1 MTFTIENPVLSN
13 AVPATKSLPDKG
25 KDQKVPSLTRL
36 VHHSHVTTEFDP
48 LRFEA
53 AASLQLQLQL
63 EKQYPDTETDTR
75 LIASPYNS
83 VPHLLDISALERQD
97 RLFALALA
105 YLKPIRD
112 DYATAEYTESFNWT
126 EVYDLLRTFSQA
138 ENHAWKSQSYYVVI
152 FRSILLPDIDSDRL
166 YDLDAHSHQEAIASG
181 GLLKYWF
188 GAKNDKH
195 RNLATCIWR
204 NRNDAR
210 LGGRGPWHAQAR
222 AAATVMYEEIKFT
235 TLRLDIEDGVQSW
248 KLISILDDSPRLKCP
263 LENHSQENVAEKQ
276 CYSIEVK
283 RLIKGFHNPVS
294 TSLRIDLLIVDE
306 VQTGVGATEGLDF
319 WLLLRQPRY
328 TPTTGSTPSPC
339 PHHPWDR

>member
-1 MTFTIENPVLSN
+1 MTFTIDNPVLSN

-195 RNLATCIWR
+195 RNLATCKYLIILSPVFFLLTMANQFKQAFGAIEMMR
-204 NRNDAR
+204 DLVVVDLGMLKQER
-210 LGGRGPWHAQAR
+210 LLQSCMR
-222 AAATVMYEEIKFT
+222 
-235 TLRLDIEDGVQSW
+235 RLS
-248 KLISILDDSPRLKCP
+248 SPR
-263 LENHSQENVAEKQ
+263 
-276 CYSIEVK
+276 
-283 RLIKGFHNPVS
+283 
-294 TSLRIDLLIVDE
+294 
-306 VQTGVGATEGLDF
+306 
-319 WLLLRQPRY
+319 
-328 TPTTGSTPSPC
+328 
-339 PHHPWDR
+339 

>member
-1 MTFTIENPVLSN
+1 MWYSIRIAVRGFYYINRLQISFRYGVYRIKFCLYKTQIRLLIPNFCRYYFSRYSASISCFSRIWNLFSHKLDSQRPWNMTFTIDNPVLSNPVPSN

-25 KDQKVPSLTRL
+25 KDQKVPNLTRL

-126 EVYDLLRTFSQA
+126 KVYDLLRTFSQA
-138 ENHAWKSQSYYVVI
+138 ENHTWKSQSYYVVI
-152 FRSILLPDIDSDRL
+152 FRSILLPDIDSGRL

-204 NRNDAR
+204 NRTDAR

-248 KLISILDDSPRLKCP
+248 KLSDWK
-263 LENHSQENVAEKQ
+263 E
-276 CYSIEVK
+276 
-283 RLIKGFHNPVS
+283 
-294 TSLRIDLLIVDE
+294 
-306 VQTGVGATEGLDF
+306 GA
-319 WLLLRQPRY
+319 
-328 TPTTGSTPSPC
+328 
-339 PHHPWDR
+339 

>member
-1 MTFTIENPVLSN
+1 MTFTIDNPALSNPVPSN

-25 KDQKVPSLTRL
+25 KDPKVPSLTQL

-83 VPHLLDISALERQD
+83 VPHLLDISGLERQD
-97 RLFALALA
+97 RLFTLALA
-105 YLKPIRD
+105 YLKPIRG

-248 KLISILDDSPRLKCP
+248 KLSDWKED
-263 LENHSQENVAEKQ
+263 A
-276 CYSIEVK
+276 
-283 RLIKGFHNPVS
+283 
-294 TSLRIDLLIVDE
+294 
-306 VQTGVGATEGLDF
+306 
-319 WLLLRQPRY
+319 
-328 TPTTGSTPSPC
+328 
-339 PHHPWDR
+339 

>member
-1 MTFTIENPVLSN
+1 MTLSSIANPVLSN
-13 AVPATKSLPDKG
+13 PVPATKSLPDKDKG
-25 KDQKVPSLTRL
+25 QEVSTLIRL
-36 VHHSHVTTEFDP
+36 LHHSHITTEFDP

-53 AASLQLQLQL
+53 AASLQLKLLL
-63 EKQYPDTETDTR
+63 ERKYPDTEKDTQ

-126 EVYDLLRTFSQA
+126 EVFDLLRTLSQA
-138 ENHAWKSQSYYVVI
+138 ENHTWTSQSYYVVI

-188 GAKNDKH
+188 GAKNDEH

-204 NRNDAR
+204 SRNDAR

-222 AAATVMYEEIKFT
+222 AAAAVMYKEIRFT

-248 KLISILDDSPRLKCP
+248 KLSDWKED
-263 LENHSQENVAEKQ
+263 A
-276 CYSIEVK
+276 
-283 RLIKGFHNPVS
+283 
-294 TSLRIDLLIVDE
+294 
-306 VQTGVGATEGLDF
+306 
-319 WLLLRQPRY
+319 
-328 TPTTGSTPSPC
+328 
-339 PHHPWDR
+339 